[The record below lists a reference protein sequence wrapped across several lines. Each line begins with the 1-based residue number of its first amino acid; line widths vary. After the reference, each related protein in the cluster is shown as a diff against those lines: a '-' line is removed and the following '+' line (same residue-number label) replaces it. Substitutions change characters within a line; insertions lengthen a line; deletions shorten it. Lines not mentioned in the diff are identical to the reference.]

1 MSYIMV
7 RKSLII
13 KGDGVYAYHNGV
25 PYLLTAP
32 PPEAFGIGPDGIDAP
47 AFAHLG
53 AAAPHASGHP
63 GMGELLPGQFRRGK
77 YGETAWHDG
86 DFDHFHGHDGVW
98 HQIGKALEESGMLG
112 KEHPELGKLTPDNI
126 LQRAIDDH
134 NMKHHT
140 ENNFHALP
148 DVDSPEWRKINTAS
162 WTGKSASGRPN
173 RNSDRKLITG
183 FTNRGEDR
191 AKIGHF
197 IESYSVPYNQELQ
210 EIMLRTLGLQ
220 QYAKEEWL
228 SRNYISIDDLD
239 SGARRGKR
247 IKGYGGDR
255 IGNKGK
261 LPDMH
266 LDDRH
271 DAPHQRIQSWEVAHH
286 LPDMF
291 HYKLSRQPTDPATKS
306 AEQHIDMALR
316 SIDPNKIPDVMVPVN
331 TTQTTMDGQGTSYS
345 MQPLRTVLRDPKSL
359 GNLIT
364 ELAKTPAFHFMF
376 GRVGAGGARPTP
388 PSRMFQ
394 HLLEQFGGD
403 NFEDTSSHVTAGP
416 HMKMSP
422 ANPYGQKALT
432 SGKGTHKSA
441 AQFFTKV
448 MLAGPHE
455 EGPSAMR
462 HYQPDE
468 DVLRSLGV
476 DPASAKTADARR
488 QGVEAI
494 ADLIS
499 ESQGHQTRRSVPE
512 EIPTGRLSTRY
523 VQGYPEPDALIDRL
537 PPHIPFSTDLSM
549 PPMASGPPRERT
561 PPTPSAAPSPS
572 REASSPPLATIT
584 QPPTRA
590 AHSPQ
595 TRLDDPRFARPQRPL
610 TMQQEFQRRLARGP
624 NRAQPPELVQV
635 RRNVGGMDPQ
645 QLRAYMAS
653 TGLGPTPGVGELT
666 PREQQFQ
673 QTFGDPRQQL
683 IEQYLRSLDETLPEA
698 DRLLKAME
706 TMQRDDAMSDEVVM
720 KHALTR
726 PVNIADNHGITHLAK
741 MVGLTPLDVRSI
753 AHQTG
758 DWNRIAK
765 RLNVSDNVVKVIKV
779 SIGGV

>member
-13 KGDGVYAYHNGV
+13 KGDGVYAYHGGV
-25 PYLLTAP
+25 PHLLTAP

-47 AFAHLG
+47 AFAHFG
-53 AAAPHASGHP
+53 NSAPHESGHP
-63 GMGELLPGQFRRGK
+63 GMGQLIPGEFRSGK
-77 YGETAWHDG
+77 YGETAYHDG
-86 DFDHFHGHDGVW
+86 ERNHFHGHDGVW
-98 HQIGKALEESGMLG
+98 HQIGKALEENNLLG
-112 KEHPELGKLTPDNI
+112 KEHPELGVLTPENI

-140 ENNFHALP
+140 ENNFHELP
-148 DVDSPEWRKINTAS
+148 DVNSPEWRKIHSAG
-162 WTGKSASGRPN
+162 WTGKNPSKRPN
-173 RNSDRKLITG
+173 RNSESNLITT
-183 FTNRGEDR
+183 FTNRGEER

-197 IESYSVPYNQELQ
+197 VESYSVPYNQELQ

-239 SGARRGKR
+239 DTGRYGKR
-247 IKGYGGDR
+247 FKGYGGSKPGD
-255 IGNKGK
+255 KGEI
-261 LPDMH
+261 PDDHM
-266 LDDRH
+266 DERH
-271 DAPHQRIQSWEVAHH
+271 NAAHQRIQSWEVAHH

-291 HYKLSRQPTDPATKS
+291 HYKLSRQPTEPATQS
-306 AEQHIDMALR
+306 AMQHIDMALR

-359 GNLIT
+359 GNLVT

-376 GRVGAGGARPTP
+376 GRVGSGGERATP
-388 PSRMFQ
+388 PKRMFQ

-403 NFEDTSSHVTAGP
+403 NFSDARTHVVAGP

-488 QGVEAI
+488 QGLEAI

-499 ESQGHQTRRSVPE
+499 ESQGHQTRRPVPE
-512 EIPTGRLSTRY
+512 EIPTGALFSRL
-523 VQGYPEPDALIDRL
+523 VQGYPQPDSLIERL

-549 PPMASGPPRERT
+549 PPKASGPPRERT
-561 PPTPSAAPSPS
+561 TTTPSAAPSPP
-572 REASSPPLATIT
+572 REASSPPLAIT
-584 QPPTRA
+584 QRPPTRA
-590 AHSPQ
+590 APSPQ
-595 TRLDDPRFARPQRPL
+595 TRLDDPRFARVQRPL

-635 RRNVGGMDPQ
+635 RRDVGGMDPQ

-673 QTFGDPRQQL
+673 QAFGDPRQQL

-726 PVNIADNHGITHLAK
+726 PVNIADNHGISHLAK

>member
-25 PYLLTAP
+25 PHLLTAP

-63 GMGELLPGQFRRGK
+63 GMGELLPGKFRRGK

-126 LQRAIDDH
+126 LQRSITEH
-134 NMKHHT
+134 NRKHHS

-173 RNSDRKLITG
+173 RNSDGKLITG

-197 IESYSVPYNQELQ
+197 VESYSVPYNQELQ
-210 EIMLRTLGLQ
+210 EIMLHTLGLQ
-220 QYAKEEWL
+220 QYAQEEWL

-255 IGNKGK
+255 IGDKG
-261 LPDMH
+261 
-266 LDDRH
+266 
-271 DAPHQRIQSWEVAHH
+271 Q

-291 HYKLSRQPTDPATKS
+291 HYKLNRQPTSSDMGS
-306 AEQHIDMALR
+306 AMQHIEMAMG
-316 SIDPNKIPDVMVPVN
+316 SIDPNKIPDVMVPIN
-331 TTQTTMDGQGTSYS
+331 TAQTAGGTDYS
-345 MQPLRTVLRDPKSL
+345 MQPLRTALRDPTMRQ
-359 GNLIT
+359 NLVK
-364 ELAKTPAFHFMF
+364 ELARTPAFHFMF
-376 GRVGAGGARPTP
+376 GRVKAGGSRPTP
-388 PSRMFQ
+388 SSRMFQ

-403 NFEDTSSHVTAGP
+403 NFDDAKSHVTAGP
-416 HMKMSP
+416 HMRMPDGS
-422 ANPYGQKALT
+422 KAGT
-432 SGKGTHKSA
+432 SGKGTHTNA
-441 AQFFTKV
+441 ANFFTKV
-448 MLAGPHE
+448 MLGGPHE

-462 HYQPDE
+462 HYHPDE
-468 DVLRSLGV
+468 DVLQSFGV
-476 DPASAKTADARR
+476 DTGSAETADARR
-488 QGVEAI
+488 QAVEAI
-494 ADLIS
+494 GDLIS
-499 ESQGHQTRRSVPE
+499 ESQGHQTRRPVPE
-512 EIPTGRLSTRY
+512 DIPTGALRSSR

-572 REASSPPLATIT
+572 REASPPPLATP

-590 AHSPQ
+590 APSPQ
-595 TRLDDPRFARPQRPL
+595 TRLDDPRFRQQRPS
-610 TMQQEFQRRLARGP
+610 TMQEEFQRRLARGP
-624 NRAQPPELVQV
+624 NRAQPPELVRV
-635 RRNVGGMDPQ
+635 RRDVGGYDPQ

-653 TGLGPTPGVGELT
+653 TGLGPSPGVGELT
-666 PREQQFQ
+666 PQEQQFQ

-683 IEQYLRSLDETLPEA
+683 IEQYLRSLDESLPEA

-706 TMQRDDAMSDEVVM
+706 TMQRDDAMGDDMVM

-726 PVNIADNHGITHLAK
+726 PVNIADNHGVSHLAK

>member
-13 KGDGVYAYHNGV
+13 KGDGVYAYHGGV
-25 PYLLTAP
+25 PHLLTAP

-47 AFAHLG
+47 AFAHFG
-53 AAAPHASGHP
+53 NSAPHESGHP
-63 GMGELLPGQFRRGK
+63 GMGQLIPGEFRSGK
-77 YGETAWHDG
+77 YGETAYHDG
-86 DFDHFHGHDGVW
+86 ERNHFHGHDGVW
-98 HQIGKALEESGMLG
+98 HQIGKALEENNLLG
-112 KEHPELGKLTPDNI
+112 KEHPELGVLTPENI

-140 ENNFHALP
+140 ENNFHELP
-148 DVDSPEWRKINTAS
+148 DVNSPEWRKIHS
-162 WTGKSASGRPN
+162 SGWTGKNASGRPN
-173 RNSDRKLITG
+173 RNSNSNLVTT

-197 IESYSVPYNQELQ
+197 VESYSVPYNQELQ

-239 SGARRGKR
+239 DSGRYGKR

-255 IGNKGK
+255 IGDDGQ
-261 LPDMH
+261 LPDAH

-271 DAPHQRIQSWEVAHH
+271 DATHQRIQSWEVAHH
-286 LPDMF
+286 LPEMF
-291 HYKLSRQPTDPATKS
+291 HLKLRRQPTS
-306 AEQHIDMALR
+306 ANMESAMRHIDLAMD
-316 SIDPNKIPDVMVPVN
+316 SIDPNKIPDVMVPIN
-331 TTQTTMDGQGTSYS
+331 TAQTAGGTNYS
-345 MQPLRTVLRDPKSL
+345 MQPLRTVLRSPTSRQ
-359 GNLIT
+359 NLVK
-364 ELAKTPAFHFMF
+364 ELSRTPAFHFLF
-376 GRVGAGGARPTP
+376 GRVGAGGGRPTP
-388 PSRMFQ
+388 SSRMMS

-403 NFEDTSSHVTAGP
+403 NFTDALTHVTAGP
-416 HMKMSP
+416 HMRMPDGSS
-422 ANPYGQKALT
+422 AGT
-432 SGKGTHKSA
+432 SGKGTHTTAKN
-441 AQFFTKV
+441 FFTKV

-476 DPASAKTADARR
+476 DMESAETSDVRR
-488 QGVEAI
+488 QAVEAI

-499 ESQGHQTRRSVPE
+499 ESQGHQTRRPVPE
-512 EIPTGRLSTRY
+512 EIPTGALTTGRVL
-523 VQGYPEPDALIDRL
+523 GYPEPDALIERL
-537 PPHIPFSTDLSM
+537 PPHVPFSTDLSI
-549 PPMASGPPRERT
+549 PPKASGPPRERT
-561 PPTPSAAPSPS
+561 TTTPSAAPSPP
-572 REASSPPLATIT
+572 REASPPPLAIT
-584 QPPTRA
+584 QRPPTRA
-590 AHSPQ
+590 APSTQ
-595 TRLDDPRFARPQRPL
+595 TRIDDPRFARVQRPL

-673 QTFGDPRQQL
+673 QAFGDPRQQL

>member
-13 KGDGVYAYHNGV
+13 KGDGVYAYHGGV
-25 PYLLTAP
+25 PHLLTAP

-47 AFAHLG
+47 AFAHFG
-53 AAAPHASGHP
+53 NSAPHESGHP
-63 GMGELLPGQFRRGK
+63 GMGQLIPGEFRSGK
-77 YGETAWHDG
+77 YGETAYHDG
-86 DFDHFHGHDGVW
+86 ERNHFHGHDGVW
-98 HQIGKALEESGMLG
+98 HQIGKALEESGRLG
-112 KEHPELGKLTPDNI
+112 EEHPELGVLTPENI

-140 ENNFHALP
+140 ENNFHELP
-148 DVDSPEWRKINTAS
+148 DVNSPEWRKIHSAG
-162 WTGKSASGRPN
+162 WTGKNASGRPN
-173 RNSDRKLITG
+173 RNSDSKLVTT

-197 IESYSVPYNQELQ
+197 VESYSVPYNQELQ

-239 SGARRGKR
+239 DSGRYGKR

-255 IGNKGK
+255 IGNKGQ
-261 LPDMH
+261 LPDAH
-266 LDDRH
+266 LDERH
-271 DAPHQRIQSWEVAHH
+271 DAAHQRIQSWEVAHH

-291 HYKLSRQPTDPATKS
+291 HYKLNRQPTSSDMRS
-306 AEQHIDMALR
+306 AMQHIEMAMGA
-316 SIDPNKIPDVMVPVN
+316 IDPNKIPDVMVPIN
-331 TTQTTMDGQGTSYS
+331 TAQTAGGTDYS
-345 MQPLRTVLRDPKSL
+345 MQPLRTALRDPTMRQ
-359 GNLIT
+359 NLVK
-364 ELAKTPAFHFMF
+364 ELARTPAFHFMF
-376 GRVGAGGARPTP
+376 GRVKAGGSRPTP
-388 PSRMFQ
+388 SSRMFQ

-403 NFEDTSSHVTAGP
+403 NFDDAKSHVTAGP
-416 HMKMSP
+416 HMRMPDGS
-422 ANPYGQKALT
+422 KAGT
-432 SGKGTHKSA
+432 SGKGTHTNA
-441 AQFFTKV
+441 ANFFTKV
-448 MLAGPHE
+448 MLGGPHE

-462 HYQPDE
+462 HYRPDE
-468 DVLRSLGV
+468 DVLQSFGV
-476 DPASAKTADARR
+476 DMASAETADARR
-488 QGVEAI
+488 QAVDAI
-494 ADLIS
+494 GDLIS
-499 ESQGHQTRRSVPE
+499 ESQGHQTRRPVPE
-512 EIPTGRLSTRY
+512 EIPTGALMSGR

-537 PPHIPFSTDLSM
+537 PPHVPFSTDLSI
-549 PPMASGPPRERT
+549 PPKASGPPRERT

-635 RRNVGGMDPQ
+635 RRNVGGYDPQ
-645 QLRAYMAS
+645 QLRQFMQAS
-653 TGLGPTPGVGELT
+653 GIGPRPGVGELT

-726 PVNIADNHGITHLAK
+726 PVNIADNHGITYLAK

>member
-1 MSYIMV
+1 MSHIMV

-25 PYLLTAP
+25 PHLLTAP

-53 AAAPHASGHP
+53 AAAPHESGHP
-63 GMGELLPGQFRRGK
+63 GMGQLLPGQFRRGK

-112 KEHPELGKLTPDNI
+112 KEHPELGVLTPENI

-134 NMKHHT
+134 NTKHHG
-140 ENNFHALP
+140 ENNYHALP
-148 DVDSPEWRKINTAS
+148 DVDSPEWRKIHSAG

-173 RNSDRKLITG
+173 RNSEGNLVTT

-255 IGNKGK
+255 IGDKGK

-271 DAPHQRIQSWEVAHH
+271 DVTHKVHTHEVSHH
-286 LPDMF
+286 FPDKFYYNLTTQNTPPKKALATAERVITDAMMKLDPRTMKNVVVPVQDDEDTLHKPTYTNLPLHVALSDKYRKRF
-291 HYKLSRQPTDPATKS
+291 LTGLSR
-306 AEQHIDMALR
+306 
-316 SIDPNKIPDVMVPVN
+316 
-331 TTQTTMDGQGTSYS
+331 TT
-345 MQPLRTVLRDPKSL
+345 
-359 GNLIT
+359 
-364 ELAKTPAFHFMF
+364 AFQFLF
-376 GRVGAGGARPTP
+376 GRPYAKSSNGNFTPTT
-388 PSRMFQ
+388 RVIN
-394 HLLEQFGGD
+394 HLIDTFGGD
-403 NFEDTSSHVTAGP
+403 NFDERTSHVGA
-416 HMKMSP
+416 
-422 ANPYGQKALT
+422 ALGLQLADGSRPF
-432 SGKGTHKSA
+432 SGSGNNTHA
-441 AQFFTKV
+441 ARFFTKV
-448 MLAGPHE
+448 GLAAEKTGSE
-455 EGPSAMR
+455 DAMR
-462 HYQPDE
+462 NYKSNPETRQALGLAEMSGETIDE
-468 DVLRSLGV
+468 
-476 DPASAKTADARR
+476 RR
-488 QGVEAI
+488 QGSDAI
-494 ADLIS
+494 ADFIS
-499 ESQGHQTRRSVPE
+499 QAHGHEVRRASPE
-512 EIPTGRLSTRY
+512 NIPTGRLSSRY
-523 VQGYPEPDALIDRL
+523 VQGYPEPDALIDQL

-561 PPTPSAAPSPS
+561 TTTPSAAPSPP
-572 REASSPPLATIT
+572 REASSPPLAIT
-584 QPPTRA
+584 QRPPTRA
-590 AHSPQ
+590 APSPQ
-595 TRLDDPRFARPQRPL
+595 TRLDDPRFARVQRPL

-635 RRNVGGMDPQ
+635 RRDVGGMDPQ

-673 QTFGDPRQQL
+673 QAFGDPRQQL

-726 PVNIADNHGITHLAK
+726 PVNIADNHGISHLAK